1 MNLLLTDQDLAF
13 QGTGE
18 GGQGGLALPYKYKV
32 IDRQKFCKESK
43 DRSLVHVSPDR
54 YHFFVKLRSW
64 ARSF

>member
-32 IDRQKFCKESK
+32 I
-43 DRSLVHVSPDR
+43 
-54 YHFFVKLRSW
+54 
-64 ARSF
+64 A